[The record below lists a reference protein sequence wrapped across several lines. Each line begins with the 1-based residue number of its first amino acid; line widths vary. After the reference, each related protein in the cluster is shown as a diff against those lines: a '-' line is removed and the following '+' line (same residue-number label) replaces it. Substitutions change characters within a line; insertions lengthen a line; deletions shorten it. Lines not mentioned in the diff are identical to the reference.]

1 MKFTLTCSVIAL
13 PLLST
18 SLISQAAEN
27 SQQPIIVTAA
37 RTAQTVDQA
46 LASVEVIGREEIEQS
61 QARDIPELLRMQAG
75 VDIAR
80 SGGYG
85 SLTNVSLRGTNFN
98 HTLVLID
105 GMRVTSATTGTFPL
119 ETMNLDNIDRI
130 EIVRGPRST
139 QYGSEAIGG
148 IIHIFTRKEVN
159 TSVRVAAGTYATR
172 EASAGITLGNT
183 TKLSLNVAYKQSD
196 GFSATNPKAGFFYNA
211 DDDAYRN
218 NSFNIGLN
226 SPLSDNLK
234 LSMTG
239 WGSNAEIEF
248 DQGPVSQG
256 TSDTINQSFMINLD
270 HQVMSNWSQRFSFGY
285 NYEDI
290 ETASDFPTGITT
302 RRELFEWQHE
312 VGLSDTLLAVLGYS
326 GYRDKAKYFDNTLND
341 YLFDEKIDNNA
352 VFASLQYSIDNYDLM
367 YTLRNDDHSSFGNH
381 ATHQFSFGTNLN
393 QAMRIIATYGTAFR
407 APTAN
412 ELYHPG
418 YDFGGGVFFYAGN
431 PDLQPEESIGG
442 DLSFQWQIDRHQH
455 LDITYF
461 SNKID
466 NLISF
471 EGTNFEAININKART
486 KGFEIK
492 HDWREGDWSLNTAIT
507 LQRAYDEETRT
518 DLIRRPREKLA
529 MRLTRFHSSTA
540 STRAEIL
547 ASSKRLDGFNK
558 DLVLDAYAIFNLATQ
573 FEIEKDLVFEGRI
586 ENLFDKQYEHVY
598 GFNTPGVSMYAGVR
612 YQL

>member
-1 MKFTLTCSVIAL
+1 M
-13 PLLST
+13 
-18 SLISQAAEN
+18 
-27 SQQPIIVTAA
+27 
-37 RTAQTVDQA
+37 
-46 LASVEVIGREEIEQS
+46 
-61 QARDIPELLRMQAG
+61 
-75 VDIAR
+75 
-80 SGGYG
+80 
-85 SLTNVSLRGTNFN
+85 
-98 HTLVLID
+98 
-105 GMRVTSATTGTFPL
+105 
-119 ETMNLDNIDRI
+119 
-130 EIVRGPRST
+130 
-139 QYGSEAIGG
+139 
-148 IIHIFTRKEVN
+148 
-159 TSVRVAAGTYATR
+159 
-172 EASAGITLGNT
+172 
-183 TKLSLNVAYKQSD
+183 
-196 GFSATNPKAGFFYNA
+196 
-211 DDDAYRN
+211 
-218 NSFNIGLN
+218 
-226 SPLSDNLK
+226 SDNLK
-234 LSMTG
+234 LSITG

-248 DQGPVSQG
+248 DQGPVNQG

-270 HQVMSNWSQRFSFGY
+270 HQVMGNWSQRFSFGY

-290 ETASDFPTGITT
+290 ATTSDFPTGITT

-312 VGLSDTLLAVLGYS
+312 VGLSNTLLAVLGYS
-326 GYRDKAKYFDNTLND
+326 GYRDKAEYFDNTLND
-341 YLFDEKIDNNA
+341 YLFNEKIDNNA
-352 VFASLQYSIDNYDLM
+352 VFASLQYSVANYDLM

-381 ATHQFSFGTNLN
+381 ITHQFSFGTNLN

-442 DLSFQWQIDRHQH
+442 DVSFQWQIDSHQH
-455 LDITYF
+455 LDVTYF

-471 EGTNFEAININKART
+471 EGTNFQAININKART

-547 ASSKRLDGFNK
+547 ASSKRLDGSNK

-598 GFNTPGVSMYAGVR
+598 GFNTPGVSMYAGFR